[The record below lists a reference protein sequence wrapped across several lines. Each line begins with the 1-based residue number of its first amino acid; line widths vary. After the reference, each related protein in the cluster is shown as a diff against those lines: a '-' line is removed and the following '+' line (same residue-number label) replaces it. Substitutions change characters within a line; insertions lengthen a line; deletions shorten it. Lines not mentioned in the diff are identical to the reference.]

1 MEFWGS
7 TVNPRMPVASVR
19 GPSGQ
24 DTVGTQEG
32 AGVCNSPED
41 RKLPRCVSHSGILL
55 AFSLLAGAQPV
66 EFCPSVVLG
75 LCVLGAE
82 RDEMVGGG
90 RAGPALAAW
99 GLVGSLSSERP
110 GRLLAASLRQPGG
123 S

>member
-41 RKLPRCVSHSGILL
+41 RKLPLCVSHSGILL
-55 AFSLLAGAQPV
+55 AFSRLAGAQQVQFCLRPSCWVYVCWVLSETRWWV
-66 EFCPSVVLG
+66 EAELVLPMQLGG
-75 LCVLGAE
+75 L
-82 RDEMVGGG
+82 
-90 RAGPALAAW
+90 W
-99 GLVGSLSSERP
+99 
-110 GRLLAASLRQPGG
+110 AASAPSGQAVCWQRL
-123 S
+123 